1 MTQVS
6 TNQFRPGLKVE
17 IDKEPYV
24 IINVEFVKPGKGQ
37 AFTRTRLKNLIT
49 NRVLDKTYK
58 SGEKLEL
65 ADVIEAK
72 MRMLYQS
79 GDFVVFMDDTTY
91 EQIEVA
97 LELFALQKQWLKED
111 TVYDII
117 FYNGNV
123 IDVTP
128 PTFMDL
134 LITETEAGHK
144 GDTASG
150 RVLKPAILETGA
162 KIQIPIFVNQ
172 GDIIKVDTR
181 SASYVSRV

>member
-6 TNQFRPGLKVE
+6 TNQFRPGLKIE

-37 AFTRTRLKNLIT
+37 AFTRTRLKNLMTGRI
-49 NRVLDKTYK
+49 LDKTYK
-58 SGEKLEL
+58 SGEKLEV
-65 ADVIEAK
+65 ADVLEAK

-91 EQIEVA
+91 EQIEA
-97 LELFALQKQWLKED
+97 PMELLSSQKQWLKED

-134 LITETEAGHK
+134 LITETEMGLK

-172 GDIIKVDTR
+172 GDVIKVDTR
-181 SASYVSRV
+181 TAAYVSRV

>member
-6 TNQFRPGLKVE
+6 TNQFRPGLKIE

-37 AFTRTRLKNLIT
+37 AFTRTRLKNLMTGRI
-49 NRVLDKTYK
+49 LDKTYK
-58 SGEKLEL
+58 SGEKLEV
-65 ADVIEAK
+65 ADVVESK

-91 EQIEVA
+91 EQIEA
-97 LELFALQKQWLKED
+97 PIELLASQKQWLKED

-134 LITETEAGHK
+134 LITETEMGLK

-181 SASYVSRV
+181 TGAYVSRV

>member
-49 NRVLDKTYK
+49 NRILDKTYK

-65 ADVIEAK
+65 ADVIESK

-97 LELFALQKQWLKED
+97 IELLALQKQWLKED

-134 LITETEAGHK
+134 LITETEPGHK

-172 GDIIKVDTR
+172 GDMIKVDTR

>member
-58 SGEKLEL
+58 SGEKLDL
-65 ADVIEAK
+65 ADVIESK

-79 GDFVVFMDDTTY
+79 GDFV
-91 EQIEVA
+91 
-97 LELFALQKQWLKED
+97 LS
-111 TVYDII
+111 
-117 FYNGNV
+117 
-123 IDVTP
+123 
-128 PTFMDL
+128 
-134 LITETEAGHK
+134 LIH
-144 GDTASG
+144 
-150 RVLKPAILETGA
+150 I
-162 KIQIPIFVNQ
+162 
-172 GDIIKVDTR
+172 
-181 SASYVSRV
+181 